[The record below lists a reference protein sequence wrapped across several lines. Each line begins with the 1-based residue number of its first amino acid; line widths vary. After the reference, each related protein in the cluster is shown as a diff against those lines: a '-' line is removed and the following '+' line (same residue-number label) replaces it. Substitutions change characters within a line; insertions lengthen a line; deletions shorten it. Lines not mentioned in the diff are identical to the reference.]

1 MNTVTLG
8 MTADELHILH
18 QRRYFDHIVG
28 TLTRRFDELDNTTER
43 SRICSLLIGQLL
55 AAEVTA

>member
-8 MTADELHILH
+8 MTADELHLLH

-28 TLTRRFDELDNTTER
+28 TLTRRFDELDNTDER
-43 SRICSLLIGQLL
+43 ARICSLLINQLL